1 VFNYYLSININIEH
15 DTSLLKTIFNLTLIP
30 MFVFI
35 SAYTTKTITWREW
48 RSHLLSAIIIY
59 VTFQTI
65 DMIPFYFSGKL
76 SFSLYFLT
84 PQNGVWF
91 FLAVPIWQAIFLLL
105 PRLCL
110 KNQFNLF
117 ILLIFSL
124 CISFLCFTLFSLK
137 SGFWSIIHYFPFF
150 IVAYF
155 LNDKVI
161 LCLRKGNI
169 LILSIIILF
178 TVITLHFQYGEFSIF
193 KEISIIN
200 NKLLN
205 YILSFVLSLLLGLAI
220 LYFSLSSNKLES
232 IGKNALGIYLIHPII
247 CFIILSLLKY
257 LNIQL
262 NITLVI
268 LLTLIT
274 ITISLLLSKIP
285 FVHWFL
291 VPVVNFSINKK

>member
-1 VFNYYLSININIEH
+1 MEYY
-15 DTSLLKTIFNLTLIP
+15 SL
-30 MFVFI
+30 
-35 SAYTTKTITWREW
+35 
-48 RSHLLSAIIIY
+48 
-59 VTFQTI
+59 
-65 DMIPFYFSGKL
+65 FS
-76 SFSLYFLT
+76 F
-84 PQNGVWF
+84 
-91 FLAVPIWQAIFLLL
+91 
-105 PRLCL
+105 
-110 KNQFNLF
+110 F
-117 ILLIFSL
+117 IL
-124 CISFLCFTLFSLK
+124 
-137 SGFWSIIHYFPFF
+137 
-150 IVAYF
+150 AYF
-155 LNDKVI
+155 LNDKSI

-205 YILSFVLSLLLGLAI
+205 YILSFVLSLLLGVAI

-291 VPVVNFSINKK
+291 VPVVNFGINKK